1 MRTSLLEFTVPGNPV
16 PKARPRVLRSGI
28 TYTPKTTKVYEARIA
43 WTAKAAWD
51 GQIMTQN
58 GLGLWVRFG
67 LEAMRPDLD
76 NLVKAVLDGLEGVIY
91 RNDRQIWHIDASMM
105 RVTTTPGFTEVEL
118 WIADS
123 NSGA

>member
-28 TYTPKTTKVYEARIA
+28 TYTPKTTKVYEARIGWA
-43 WTAKAAWD
+43 AKAAWREPVL
-51 GQIMTQN
+51 TQR
-58 GLGLWVRFG
+58 GLGMTIHFG
-67 LEAMRPDLD
+67 CGRLTADVD
-76 NLVKAVLDGLEGVIY
+76 NLAKSVLDGCEGVLY
-91 RNDRQIWHIDASMM
+91 RNDNQVDTLEVHRIRAN
-105 RVTTTPGFTEVEL
+105 PGFTEVEL

>member
-1 MRTSLLEFTVPGNPV
+1 MRTSLLEFTVAGNPV

-28 TYTPKTTKVYEARIA
+28 TYTPKTTKEYEQRIA
-43 WTAKAAWD
+43 WSAKAAW
-51 GQIMTQN
+51 GSNPVLTQK

-76 NLVKAVLDGLEGVIY
+76 NLVKAVLDGMEGVVY

-118 WIADS
+118 WM
-123 NSGA
+123 NS